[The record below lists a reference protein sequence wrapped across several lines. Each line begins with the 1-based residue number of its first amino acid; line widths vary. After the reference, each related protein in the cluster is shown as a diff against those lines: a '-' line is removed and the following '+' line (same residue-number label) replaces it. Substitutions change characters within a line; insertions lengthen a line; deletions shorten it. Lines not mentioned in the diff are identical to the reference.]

1 MDFWQTRH
9 IETLFQQYLLN
20 EVNTQARR
28 DRVLLDSHFRAQEH
42 SVKLLT
48 QMMPLVQHVQTT
60 ETHWTEDVSIT
71 QQWYPDHRPPW
82 FPPRSVMHSMVYA
95 PYILLLDAQQNLRES
110 FYRDEGLP
118 PLPDTFL
125 QYSLPNLLTEEGS
138 NSITEEAN
146 GMVYLVTT
154 SVLLDTQK
162 KPRAF
167 LVLVSPMNDDF
178 LTIFHGNTENNDLAI
193 LIHGDTNRVFAS
205 SRPDKVVSGTAL
217 SDLPD
222 HYIIVGKRFL
232 DYGFSS
238 NILIHFATLIPDE
251 ELRKISNAILDTERK
266 QRAVSYAI
274 LAALFIVVVFLVAR
288 SLHLFTQKMVDIS
301 IKQLKMNPKTVT
313 SGDQLLMMQEQF
325 YLMTD
330 EILRTRQQEEARQTE
345 MQRTNDALHRW
356 LVVIKRTQSQLV
368 ESEKMASLGGLVAGI
383 AHEINTPVGTS
394 ITASSFLES
403 KGQTCAKHVAEGTLR
418 KSELDV
424 FLRDVIESTQMILTN
439 LLRAAELIRSF
450 KQVAVD
456 RTSEEQRSFLIQ
468 EYIHHVLLSLR
479 PRLKKTAISVS
490 VQCPESLNIHSYP
503 GAFSQI
509 ITNLVVNSLVHAFPP
524 DATGEILFQ
533 VTMEGDDI
541 LFHYSDNGQ
550 GMEEEHRLQ
559 IFEPFFT
566 TARHRGGSG
575 LGMHIVFNL
584 VTQTLQGTIHCDSSP
599 GRGTAFKIRIP
610 LEAEKMEVS

>member
-345 MQRTNDALHRW
+345 MQRTNDALHRS